1 MGARRVANCVAS
13 EEPHREPNGWQ
24 MKIDNC
30 SDRLSS
36 LFNCWTMSDVV
47 FRIQCSGTTRELPA
61 HRFVLGAASPVF
73 HMQFFEMATYTSM
86 DLPAGIEIDD
96 VPFNTFFEFVRFIYT
111 DDVTITLSNVTVLMS
126 LADRY
131 KVMGLCDFC
140 FSFLRR
146 ELQAS
151 CVLRILN
158 IVQIMMTKAVFGLW
172 KDVVEQ
178 QKILHDFRAMSLAER
193 QRRLRAVSRSVV
205 SSRRSSLASRS
216 SGESPSATSCASF
229 RSGPSVIGGCGGS
242 VWEHSLGCGLT
253 NEPDPYKLMRDE
265 EGVAYSFLKK
275 SQQHCVQLAQ
285 VAEELKV
292 KCWRCLRENTET
304 VVQGADWP
312 HQTRNFVQAV
322 LSLNVC
328 HLAEIS
334 IFHAMNRW
342 ASFKCQE
349 LGLAPLPEH
358 RKTVLGR
365 DTIALIRFPTM
376 TLEEF
381 QWQVVPTG
389 LLEPEDVRHVQ
400 HAITKRLSDFG
411 RFGPFSGDERAK
423 PTVKK
428 DRFLLNI
435 DDSSVVDTPKH
446 TYLPVDGDG
455 DIIDAMLGAELLR
468 NHVDST
474 VAEDNAWT
482 DAYDQG
488 LSYSE
493 DRSTGAVLW
502 RCQNP
507 QNTRRGNDD
516 MLLMTPSSPMLLAHE
531 SDRAA
536 TRGISSRVPL
546 ARGVALLELPTSQSV
561 KNSPVSHDM
570 SKNLSVGR
578 WTAVLESG
586 RGSRTWRLPPR
597 VIRSVPF
604 PQGVTCTD
612 EAPRRHHSGL

>member
-47 FRIQCSGTTRELPA
+47 FRVQCSGTTRELPA

-86 DLPAGIEIDD
+86 GLPAGIEIDD

-229 RSGPSVIGGCGGS
+229 RSP
-242 VWEHSLGCGLT
+242 
-253 NEPDPYKLMRDE
+253 
-265 EGVAYSFLKK
+265 
-275 SQQHCVQLAQ
+275 
-285 VAEELKV
+285 
-292 KCWRCLRENTET
+292 
-304 VVQGADWP
+304 
-312 HQTRNFVQAV
+312 
-322 LSLNVC
+322 
-328 HLAEIS
+328 
-334 IFHAMNRW
+334 
-342 ASFKCQE
+342 
-349 LGLAPLPEH
+349 
-358 RKTVLGR
+358 
-365 DTIALIRFPTM
+365 
-376 TLEEF
+376 
-381 QWQVVPTG
+381 
-389 LLEPEDVRHVQ
+389 
-400 HAITKRLSDFG
+400 
-411 RFGPFSGDERAK
+411 
-423 PTVKK
+423 
-428 DRFLLNI
+428 
-435 DDSSVVDTPKH
+435 
-446 TYLPVDGDG
+446 
-455 DIIDAMLGAELLR
+455 
-468 NHVDST
+468 
-474 VAEDNAWT
+474 
-482 DAYDQG
+482 
-488 LSYSE
+488 
-493 DRSTGAVLW
+493 RS
-502 RCQNP
+502 
-507 QNTRRGNDD
+507 
-516 MLLMTPSSPMLLAHE
+516 
-531 SDRAA
+531 
-536 TRGISSRVPL
+536 
-546 ARGVALLELPTSQSV
+546 
-561 KNSPVSHDM
+561 
-570 SKNLSVGR
+570 
-578 WTAVLESG
+578 
-586 RGSRTWRLPPR
+586 
-597 VIRSVPF
+597 
-604 PQGVTCTD
+604 
-612 EAPRRHHSGL
+612 